1 MKISYKLE
9 ESGLLPDQRRKENK
23 QSKRTNK
30 DFPNLFLYL
39 NYTFSN
45 ERNAIVE
52 ESTIPLIPI
61 IRNINVTTRN

>member
-39 NYTFSN
+39 DYTF
-45 ERNAIVE
+45 
-52 ESTIPLIPI
+52 
-61 IRNINVTTRN
+61 

>member
-39 NYTFSN
+39 DYTFSN

-52 ESTIPLIPI
+52 G
-61 IRNINVTTRN
+61 INNPFNTYNSKY